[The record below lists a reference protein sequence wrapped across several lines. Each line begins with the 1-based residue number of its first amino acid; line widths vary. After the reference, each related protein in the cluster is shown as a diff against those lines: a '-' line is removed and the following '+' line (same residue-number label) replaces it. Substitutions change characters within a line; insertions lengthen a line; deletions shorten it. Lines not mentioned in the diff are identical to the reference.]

1 MLQSKHKAKVFS
13 LIPFFVESAFTRK
26 NFVLKMELF
35 PKAEILQLDV
45 LRMNGVQS
53 LYIPINNIIPV
64 TKYDYWGASWK
75 FWCKQHQSLDLDMV
89 YANRITKEMYLFDKD
104 GEWNDEGIYHD
115 ALSMDKT
122 YNETNWYD
130 EFSVHNF

>member
-1 MLQSKHKAKVFS
+1 MHTIASPASSVINGEIPVTVYQGSEYAELKKATGYEWDSEMLRSKHKAKVFS

-35 PKAEILQLDV
+35 PKAEILQIDV

-53 LYIPINNIIPV
+53 LYVPVNNIIPI

-75 FWCKQHQSLDLDMV
+75 FWCKQH
-89 YANRITKEMYLFDKD
+89 
-104 GEWNDEGIYHD
+104 
-115 ALSMDKT
+115 
-122 YNETNWYD
+122 
-130 EFSVHNF
+130 